1 MAANKGL
8 ADHGYYASERAI
20 LPAHPEVESA
30 TPVLP
35 HRACAAWLWRSPV
48 GHVATLAVH
57 FSALL
62 TWSVLAMLYLII
74 VGLSG
79 SVGMLFWSA
88 VVVHAIIAVLLLRTI
103 RQDG

>member
-8 ADHGYYASERAI
+8 ADHGDYASESAI

-62 TWSVLAMLYLII
+62 TWSVLAMLYLTI
-74 VGLSG
+74 VGLCG
-79 SVGMLFWSA
+79 SVGILLWPA
-88 VVVHAIIAVLLLRTI
+88 VVVHGIAVLLLRTI